1 MRLIALYIL
10 FLVGLIGCGSVVKES
25 AKGAVSSIVED
36 FDEYDLSDATDE
48 ALAIGQ
54 ANGTSKFTYVG
65 LGLFALGAV
74 SFAFFARDAG
84 LKLIAC
90 GALSGSVPYIV
101 QSQYFN
107 IIVNSGIV
115 IVLLIGI
122 WHFWWKIKQS
132 EESDQIK
139 KEEDAHNAEE
149 VTKP

>member
-10 FLVGLIGCGSVVKES
+10 LLVGLIGCGSIVKETG
-25 AKGAVSSIVED
+25 KGIVSSVVED

-48 ALAIGQ
+48 ALAIGKS
-54 ANGTSKFTYVG
+54 NGTSSFTYVG
-65 LGLFALGAV
+65 LALFAVGAV

-84 LKLIAC
+84 IKLMVC

-101 QSQYFN
+101 QSQYFA

-115 IVLLIGI
+115 AILLIGI

-132 EESDQIK
+132 EQSETTTNG
-139 KEEDAHNAEE
+139 EDS
-149 VTKP
+149 KP

>member
-1 MRLIALYIL
+1 MRIVLLSIL
-10 FLVGLIGCGSVVKES
+10 FLVGITACGTIAKES
-25 AKGAVSSIVED
+25 TKGAVSSIVED
-36 FDEYDLSDATDE
+36 FDEYDLSDAADE

-84 LKLIAC
+84 LKLMAC
-90 GALSGSVPYIV
+90 GALAGSVPYIV
-101 QSQYFN
+101 QSSYFSLIIN
-107 IIVNSGIV
+107 ISIG

-132 EESDQIK
+132 EQTEQS
-139 KEEDAHNAEE
+139 HNAEE
-149 VTKP
+149 EQKP

>member
-1 MRLIALYIL
+1 MRLIALYCL
-10 FLVGLIGCGSVVKES
+10 FLVGLIGCGSIVKET

-48 ALAIGQ
+48 ALAIGKS
-54 ANGTSKFTYVG
+54 NGTSLFTYVG
-65 LGLFALGAV
+65 LALFGVGAV

-101 QSQYFN
+101 QSQYFS
-107 IIVNSGIV
+107 IIVNVSIG

-122 WHFWWKIKQS
+122 WHFWWKVKQS
-132 EESDQIK
+132 ETADHG
-139 KEEDAHNAEE
+139 EEP
-149 VTKP
+149 KP

>member
-10 FLVGLIGCGSVVKES
+10 LLVGLIGCGSVVKES

-36 FDEYDLSDATDE
+36 FDEYDLADATDE
-48 ALAIGQ
+48 ALVIGKS
-54 ANGTSKFTYVG
+54 NGTSSFTYIG
-65 LGLFALGAV
+65 LALFAVGAV

-101 QSQYFN
+101 QSQYFS
-107 IIVNSGIV
+107 IIVNVSIG

-122 WHFWWKIKQS
+122 WHFWWKVKQS
-132 EESDQIK
+132 EQSETTD
-139 KEEDAHNAEE
+139 HGE

>member
-10 FLVGLIGCGSVVKES
+10 LLAGLIGCGSIVKETG
-25 AKGAVSSIVED
+25 KGIVSSVVED

-48 ALAIGQ
+48 ALAVGQ

-65 LGLFALGAV
+65 LGLFVLGAV

-90 GALSGSVPYIV
+90 GAVAGSVPYIV
-101 QSQYFN
+101 QSQYFS
-107 IIVNSGIV
+107 IIVNVSIG

-122 WHFWWKIKQS
+122 WHFWWKIKKSEQS
-132 EESDQIK
+132 ETTDHG
-139 KEEDAHNAEE
+139 EDS
-149 VTKP
+149 KP

>member
-1 MRLIALYIL
+1 MRLIALYCL
-10 FLVGLIGCGSVVKES
+10 FLVGMMGCASVVKES
-25 AKGAVSSIVED
+25 AKGVVSSVVED

-90 GALSGSVPYIV
+90 GALAGSVPYIV
-101 QSQYFN
+101 QSPYFS
-107 IIVNSGIV
+107 IIVNSAIV
-115 IVLLIGI
+115 AVLLIAI
-122 WHFWWKIKQS
+122 YHFWWKVRKS
-132 EESDQIK
+132 EETQ
-139 KEEDAHNAEE
+139 NAEE
-149 VTKP
+149 EQKP